1 MANLYLTHKCNRG
14 CSFCFA
20 RKVLKEGKGAVD
32 DILTVDE
39 IERLLEHYSNQFPE
53 IGLLGGEPFLY
64 PYLDK
69 VLELLWRRRIL
80 PKLFTSATNP
90 LPAGLENIRVEE
102 SPIHFIVN
110 IGTRDSY
117 SEEKYTNLLHFFS
130 KFHAQS
136 SLSYTIFDLDA
147 DFGFL
152 FEIINQFK
160 LVRSIRVGVALP
172 IYKGGNQY
180 IQKEEYTKLGKYVVG
195 FAEYA
200 SEQRVVLGMDCGFVA
215 CMFTTKE
222 IGALQ
227 RCGVR
232 TSFCCGAAVDIG
244 PGLEAWNC
252 FPLFQLHRENVLEA
266 KNMEE
271 LIHTFQV
278 RMKGHFGEEPG
289 IFAECGA
296 CKHYKRKTCGGGC
309 KSFKSI

>member
-20 RKVLKEGKGAVD
+20 RKVLKNGNSNIDE
-32 DILTVDE
+32 ILTIDE
-39 IERLLEHYSNQFPE
+39 IEQLLNHYSNQFPE

-64 PYLDK
+64 PHLDK
-69 VLELLWRRRIL
+69 VLEMLWQRRII
-80 PKLFTSATNP
+80 PKIFTSATNP
-90 LPAGLENIRVEE
+90 LPVGLAD
-102 SPIHFIVN
+102 IHIEANPLNFIVN

-136 SLSYTIFDLDA
+136 SLSYTIFDLNA
-147 DFGFL
+147 DFNFL

-160 LVRSIRVGVALP
+160 LVRTIRVGVALP

-180 IQKEEYTKLGKYVVG
+180 IEKEDYTALGKYFVD
-195 FAEYA
+195 FAEHA
-200 SEQRVVLGMDCGFVA
+200 SKQNVVLGMDCGFVA

-222 IGALQ
+222 IGILQ

-232 TSFCCGAAVDIG
+232 TAFCCGAAVDIG
-244 PGLEAWNC
+244 PRLEAWNC
-252 FPLFQLHRENVLEA
+252 FPLFQLHREKVLET
-266 KNMEE
+266 KNMGE
-271 LIHTFQV
+271 LINKFQV
-278 RMKGHFGEEPG
+278 GMNNHFGNQPG
-289 IFAECGA
+289 IFDACA
-296 CKHYKRKTCGGGC
+296 TCKHYKRRTCGGGC